1 MSGKKI
7 VKKEIAPDP
16 IYNNV
21 MVSKIINQI
30 MKKGKKN
37 AAKKIVYG
45 ALDIMKEKTQKDPLE
60 VFDTALN
67 NARPLL
73 EVKSQRIGGA
83 TYQVPRPVVKDRG
96 LALSVRWILESARKK
111 KGLPMKQKLAEEL
124 INAAN
129 NTGVAIK
136 KKEDTHR
143 MAEANRAFAHFKF

>member
-1 MSGKKI
+1 MSRKKI
-7 VKKEIAPDP
+7 SKRIISPDP
-16 IYNNV
+16 VYDNV
-21 MVSKIINQI
+21 TVAKVINLV

-45 ALDIMKEKTQKDPLE
+45 ALDIIKEKTQKDPVE
-60 VFDTALN
+60 VFELALN

-73 EVKSQRIGGA
+73 EVKSRRIGGA
-83 TYQVPRPVVKDRG
+83 TYQVPKPVVKERG
-96 LALSVRWILESARKK
+96 QALAVRWLLESARKK
-111 KGLPMKQKLAEEL
+111 KGQPMKTKLAEEL

-129 NTGVAIK
+129 NAGVAVK

>member
-1 MSGKKI
+1 MAGKKNT
-7 VKKEIAPDP
+7 KKEIAPDP
-16 IYNNV
+16 VYNSV
-21 MVSKIINQI
+21 AIAQIINHI

-45 ALDIMKEKTQKDPLE
+45 ALDIMKEKTGKEPLE
-60 VFDTALN
+60 VFELAMN

-83 TYQVPRPVVKDRG
+83 TYQVPRPVVKERG
-96 LALSVRWILESARKK
+96 VALAVRWLLESARKK
-111 KGLPMKQKLAEEL
+111 KGSPMRIKLADEL

-129 NTGVAIK
+129 NTGVAVK

>member
-1 MSGKKI
+1 MAATKNI
-7 VKKEIAPDP
+7 KKEVAPDP
-16 IYNNV
+16 VYNSV
-21 MVSKIINQI
+21 VVSQVINHI

-45 ALDIMKEKTQKDPLE
+45 ALDIMKEKTGKDPIE
-60 VFDTALN
+60 VFDLALN

-83 TYQVPRPVVKDRG
+83 TYQVPKPVVKERG
-96 LALSVRWILESARKK
+96 VALAVRWLLESARKK
-111 KGLPMKQKLAEEL
+111 KGSPMKEKLADEL

-129 NTGVAIK
+129 NAGVAVK

>member
-1 MSGKKI
+1 MPGAKNI
-7 VKKEIAPDP
+7 KKEIAPDP
-16 IYNNV
+16 IYNSV
-21 MVSKIINQI
+21 AIAQIINHI

-45 ALDIMKEKTQKDPLE
+45 ALEIMKEKTQKDPLE
-60 VFDTALN
+60 VFNLALE

-73 EVKSQRIGGA
+73 EVKSQRVGGA
-83 TYQVPRPVVKDRG
+83 TYQVPKPVVKERG
-96 LALSVRWILESARKK
+96 TALAVRWLLESARKK
-111 KGLPMKQKLAEEL
+111 KGQPMKIKLAEEL
-124 INAAN
+124 IGAAN

>member
-1 MSGKKI
+1 MSRTKI
-7 VKKEIAPDP
+7 VKKEIQPDP
-16 IYNNV
+16 IYNSV
-21 MVSKIINQI
+21 AIARIINHI

-45 ALDIMKEKTQKDPLE
+45 ALDIMKEKTGKDPRE
-60 VFDTALN
+60 VFDLALE

-73 EVKSQRIGGA
+73 EVKSQRVGGA
-83 TYQVPRPVVKDRG
+83 TYQVPKPVVKERG
-96 LALSVRWILESARKK
+96 AALAVRWLLESARKK
-111 KGLPMKQKLAEEL
+111 KGQPMKVKLAEEL
-124 INAAN
+124 MGAAN